1 MTTTEIKAELNRVRI
16 AERAYRLAKDKA
28 EAYSQMLMSG
38 KTVRYE
44 SDGSVHERD
53 GNAVERAYCQIA
65 EYNAETDKLLDE
77 YNVVRRQAERLISSI
92 SDAAQREVLSRRY
105 LMGQQWEEIAGS
117 MDYSVRHITRLHGL
131 ALQNM
136 SLNVQLYL

>member
-38 KTVRYE
+38 KTVQYE

-77 YNVVRRQAERLISSI
+77 YNVVRRQAERFISSI

-117 MDYSVRHITRLHGL
+117 MNYSVRHITRLHGL

>member
-44 SDGSVHERD
+44 SDGSAHERD

-117 MDYSVRHITRLHGL
+117 MNYSVRHITRLHGL

>member
-16 AERAYRLAKDKA
+16 TERAYRLAKDKA

-65 EYNAETDKLLDE
+65 EYNAKTDKLLDE
-77 YNVVRRQAERLISSI
+77 YNAVRRHAEEFIASVPDLV
-92 SDAAQREVLSRRY
+92 QREILTRRY
-105 LMGQQWEEIAGS
+105 LMGQRWEDIAKS
-117 MDYSVRHITRLHGL
+117 MGYSRQHITRLHGY
-131 ALQNM
+131 ALKKM
-136 SLNVQLYL
+136 CLNVTFTL

>member
-77 YNVVRRQAERLISSI
+77 YNVVRRQAERLISYI

-117 MDYSVRHITRLHGL
+117 MNYSVRHITRLHGL

>member
-28 EAYSQMLMSG
+28 KAYSQMLMSG

-44 SDGSVHERD
+44 SNGSVHERD
-53 GNAVERAYCQIA
+53 DNAVERAYCQIA

-77 YNVVRRQAERLISSI
+77 YNVVRRQAERFISSI

-117 MDYSVRHITRLHGL
+117 MNYSVRHITRLHGL

>member
-105 LMGQQWEEIAGS
+105 LMGQQWEEIADS

>member
-77 YNVVRRQAERLISSI
+77 YNVVRRRAERLISSI

>member
-16 AERAYRLAKDKA
+16 TERAYRLAKDKA

-117 MDYSVRHITRLHGL
+117 MNYSVRHITRLHGL